1 MDILEYVIQEAL
13 ILIPVLYV
21 IGMFI
26 KGTPSIPSWIIPW
39 VMLALGV
46 IGATAIVGFNVQG
59 VIQGVLVAG
68 VTVFTNQLIQQT
80 ANK

>member
-13 ILIPVLYV
+13 VLIPVLYV

-80 ANK
+80 VNK

>member
-26 KGTPSIPSWIIPW
+26 KSTPNVPSWIIPW
-39 VMLALGV
+39 IMLALGV
-46 IGATAIVGFNVQG
+46 IGATAILGFNVQG
-59 VIQGVLVAG
+59 IIQGVLVAG
-68 VTVFTNQLIQQT
+68 VTVFVNQLLKQT

>member
-1 MDILEYVIQEAL
+1 MDILEYVIKEAL

-26 KGTPSIPSWIIPW
+26 KSTPNVPSWIIPW
-39 VMLALGV
+39 IMLALGV
-46 IGATAIVGFNVQG
+46 IGATALVGFNVQG

-68 VTVFTNQLIQQT
+68 VTVFANQLIQQT
-80 ANK
+80 INK